1 MNLIPHPP
9 AHLNEPAIWQDV
21 EFGAYA
27 AALPAWRRLAAQA
40 DGAVVELGAG
50 SGRVAMDLADAG
62 FEVVAVERDPGLAA
76 ELEQRGDGR
85 DLTVIAADLG
95 DLDKR
100 WEQEGRDRVGLVIAP
115 LQVLQLLDGSER
127 AAALPVLAGLLA
139 PGGRLAVALVDEVT
153 LAESGDADSGR
164 AVSQPRPDMREVDDW
179 VFSSEPLWVQVLDD
193 RLRMR
198 RMRQRVSPQGDM
210 ARRVHDDVLYRVSPD
225 ELEAQAA
232 EAGLAAA
239 GREQVPSSEHEAG
252 SVIVILER
260 P

>member
-27 AALPAWRRLAAQA
+27 ADLPVWRRLAAEA

-50 SGRVAMDLADAG
+50 SGRVSLDLADAG
-62 FEVVAVERDPGLAA
+62 FSVVAVERDAELAA
-76 ELEQRGDGR
+76 ELEQRGSGR
-85 DLTVIAADLG
+85 DLAVIAADLG
-95 DLDKR
+95 ELDQR
-100 WEQEGRDRVGLVIAP
+100 WERDGRDPAGLVIAP
-115 LQVLQLLDGSER
+115 LQVLQLLDADER
-127 AAALPVLAGLLA
+127 AAALPVLARLLA
-139 PGGRLAVALVDEVT
+139 PGGRLAVALVDEGT
-153 LAESGDADSGR
+153 LAEAGGEGEA
-164 AVSQPRPDMREVDDW
+164 AAAPRPDMREVDEW

-198 RMRQRVSPQGDM
+198 RLRQRVSPQGDM
-210 ARRVHDDVLYRVSPD
+210 TRRVHDDVLFRVSPD
-225 ELEAQAA
+225 ELEAHAS
-232 EAGLAAA
+232 EAGLRPV
-239 GREQVPSSEHEAG
+239 GRSQVPSSEQEAG